1 MTHSAMLPGRLQTL
15 IPVMIREDW
24 LGSYRDL
31 SGVEKALSRLSARV
45 TSGDRLLGA
54 IEEIK
59 VHYRRLEANFLI
71 FFPDLIHFVQHRS
84 GL

>member
-1 MTHSAMLPGRLQTL
+1 MANRAMLPARLKTM

-31 SGVEKALSRLSARV
+31 SGVEKTLGRLSVRL
-45 TSGDRLLGA
+45 TNGDRLPGA

-59 VHYRRLEANFLI
+59 VHYRRLETNFLI
-71 FFPDLIHFVQHRS
+71 FFPDLIHFVQHRT
-84 GL
+84 GF